1 MADTAISGAA
11 MADTDYRYQ
20 GMTDSFIASNTMAR
34 DSAVQLGVDARGS
47 LSKNF
52 AAFNLLL
59 DQWIGSV
66 VQVMPAIVAASIN
79 AIAAVGADDALEF
92 VKVGASL
99 SNSASP
105 PTPAYQ
111 NLGTS
116 GPGQG
121 LGGTGLS
128 LPKGTVITVP

>member
-1 MADTAISGAA
+1 

-20 GMTDSFIASNTMAR
+20 GMTDSFIASSSMAR
-34 DSAVQLGVDARGS
+34 DSAVQLGIDSRGS
-47 LSKNF
+47 LAKNF
-52 AAFNLLL
+52 AAFNQLI

-66 VQVMPAIVAASIN
+66 VQLMPSIVASSMN
-79 AIAAVGADDALEF
+79 SIAAVGADDALEF

-121 LGGTGLS
+121 FNGSGLTF
-128 LPKGTVITVP
+128 PKGTVLTVS